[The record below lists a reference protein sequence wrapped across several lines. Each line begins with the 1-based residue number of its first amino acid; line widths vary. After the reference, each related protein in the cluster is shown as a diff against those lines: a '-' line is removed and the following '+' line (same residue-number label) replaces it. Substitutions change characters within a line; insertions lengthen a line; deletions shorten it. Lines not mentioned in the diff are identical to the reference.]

1 MEALFNQNRRLLRMI
16 SLDYIRPI
24 IHQVHW
30 NQRLVSIRGAR
41 GVGKTTL
48 LLQYIKQTYGDNPK
62 EAIYV
67 SLDNLYFSRH
77 TFLEFVDDFYKMGG
91 KHIFID
97 EVHKYQ
103 GWSQELKNAYDAYPD
118 MRFVI
123 TGSSILNI
131 LNSDADLSRRC
142 INYNMQGLSFREY
155 LLLCENLSFE
165 SVDLPHLLQNPEE
178 LCMKVNEKCRPLA
191 FFEKYLKMGYYPF
204 VLEGEEDY
212 YERISNVANL
222 ILEIELPQLCGVD
235 VSNIRKL
242 KSLLAVLA
250 SEYPIQLDMM
260 KLSAM
265 AGISRTT
272 LLAYLQYLQ
281 RAKLINLLYSG
292 DTTLKKMQ
300 RPDKIYMENSNLMQA
315 LSLNGVNDGT
325 QREAFFVNQL
335 NYQHR
340 VEYTSSQADFLVD
353 GKYTFEV
360 GGKSKDGKQI
370 ANLEN
375 AFIAADG
382 IEHPFGNK
390 IPLWCFG
397 FLY

>member
-1 MEALFNQNRRLLRMI
+1 METLFNQCKRLLRAT
-16 SLDYIRPI
+16 SLNYIRPI
-24 IHQVHW
+24 CQKIHW

-48 LLQYIKQTYGDNPK
+48 ILQYIKQTYGDTPK
-62 EAIYV
+62 DAIYV
-67 SLDNLYFSRH
+67 SLDSLYFSRH
-77 TFLEFVDDFYKMGG
+77 TFLDFVDEFYKMGG
-91 KHIFID
+91 KHIFAD

-123 TGSSILNI
+123 TGSSVLNI

-155 LLLCENLSFE
+155 LLLCEGIEFNP
-165 SVDLPHLLQNPEE
+165 VDLPSLLQNADE
-178 LCMKVNEKCRPLA
+178 LCMTVNEKCRPLA
-191 FFEKYLKMGYYPF
+191 YFEKYLRVGYYPF
-204 VLEGEEDY
+204 ILEGEEDY
-212 YERISNVANL
+212 YQRISNVANL

-250 SEYPIQLDMM
+250 SEYPMQLDMM
-260 KLSAM
+260 KLSTM
-265 AGISRTT
+265 AGMSRTT

-281 RAKLINLLYSG
+281 RSKLINLLYSA
-292 DTTLKKMQ
+292 DISPKKMQ

-315 LSLNGVNDGT
+315 LTLNGVNEGT
-325 QREAFFVNQL
+325 QREVFFVNQL
-335 NYQHR
+335 SYMHR
-340 VEYTSSQADFLVD
+340 VVYASSNADFLVD

-360 GGKSKDGKQI
+360 GGKSKDGKQV
-370 ANLEN
+370 AGVEN
-375 AFIAADG
+375 AFIAADN

>member
-1 MEALFNQNRRLLRMI
+1 MEALFNQSQRLLRMT
-16 SLDYIRPI
+16 SLDYVRSI
-24 IHQVHW
+24 IQQVHW

-48 LLQYIKQTYGDNPK
+48 LLQYIKQTYGDSPK

-77 TFLEFVDDFYKMGG
+77 SFYDFVEDFYKMGG
-91 KHIFID
+91 KHIFVD

-103 GWSQELKNAYDAYPD
+103 GWSQELKNAYDAFPD

-142 INYNMQGLSFREY
+142 INYHMQGLSFREY
-155 LLLCENLSFE
+155 LLLHEGLAFE
-165 SVDLPHLLQNPEE
+165 PVDLQSLLQSPEK
-178 LCMKVNEKCRPLA
+178 LCITVNEKCRPLA
-191 FFEKYLKMGYYPF
+191 YFDKYLKMGYYPF

-212 YERISNVANL
+212 YERIANVTNL

-250 SEYPIQLDMM
+250 SEYPMQLDMK

-265 AGISRTT
+265 AGMSRTT

-292 DTTLKKMQ
+292 DVSMKKMQ

-315 LSLNGVNDGT
+315 LSLNSVNEGT

-335 NYQHR
+335 GYQHR
-340 VEYTSSQADFLVD
+340 IEYASSQADFLVD
-353 GKYTFEV
+353 GTYTFEV
-360 GGKSKDGKQI
+360 GGKAKDGKQI
-370 ANLEN
+370 ANIDN
-375 AFIAADG
+375 SYIAADG
-382 IEHPFGNK
+382 MEYAFGKK

>member
-1 MEALFNQNRRLLRMI
+1 
-16 SLDYIRPI
+16 
-24 IHQVHW
+24 
-30 NQRLVSIRGAR
+30 
-41 GVGKTTL
+41 
-48 LLQYIKQTYGDNPK
+48 
-62 EAIYV
+62 
-67 SLDNLYFSRH
+67 
-77 TFLEFVDDFYKMGG
+77 MGG
-91 KHIFID
+91 KCIFAD
-97 EVHKYQ
+97 EVHKYH
-103 GWSQELKNAYDAYPD
+103 GWSQELKNAYDAFPD

-123 TGSSILNI
+123 TGSSVLNI

-155 LLLCENLSFE
+155 LALCEGLKFDQT
-165 SVDLPHLLQNPEE
+165 DLPSLLEE
-178 LCMKVNEKCRPLA
+178 PGKLCMAVNEKCRPLA
-191 FFEKYLKMGYYPF
+191 HFDRYLKTGYYPF

-250 SEYPIQLDMM
+250 SEYPMQIDMM

-265 AGISRTT
+265 AGMSRTT
-272 LLAYLQYLQ
+272 LLAYLQYLH

-292 DTTLKKMQ
+292 DASLKKMQ
-300 RPDKIYMENSNLMQA
+300 RPDKIYMENSNLLHA
-315 LSLNGVNDGT
+315 LSLNGVNEGT
-325 QREAFFVNQL
+325 QREVFFVNQL
-335 NYQHR
+335 VYQHR
-340 VEYTSSQADFLVD
+340 VEYASSQADFLVD

-370 ANLEN
+370 ANMSN
-375 AFIAADG
+375 SYIAADG
-382 IEHPFGNK
+382 IELPYGNK